1 MNILEQEDIIKGL
14 PDQALMKEAS
24 APSGQVPQFLVVS
37 EIKRR
42 SDMRKRYQ
50 EQQQQ
55 PQGTVKDQI
64 VMEAMGI
71 GGVMP
76 PQMAP
81 QQPPMAPAGA
91 PPMGGMPPMAPPMP
105 QAGIASAPQ
114 GMPPMGMAQGGTVKM
129 QTGGITSMPGSGAL
143 YGIQKQYIDPLLD
156 RAQILARTAGI
167 SIEEAYQ
174 ALVRQAQMNM
184 PDYGMLGPAGMGEL
198 PSLAGLDKAVGEK
211 LQDAYGAIPKYSMTD
226 PLGGVKSAAESVES
240 FVDSFPYQ
248 SALQRPNYSALL
260 GPTEARRSGR
270 APVPMDEEQMRTAEA
285 QLDALDGMPVTPE
298 DRSFKG
304 ITLSETRPKPQV
316 KPASEIYADSSLK
329 RGIEALGGAISD
341 ELSATPLAQFD
352 REASQRIREVMEKD
366 GIGAAIGQFGREAV
380 ASVMPAA
387 RTVVEGGIAPILG
400 AVGEGVAYIADTPI
414 ISEPARALDQLIT
427 GSVDDPLTLGQIFG
441 SKDAT
446 KQGRSPVQTQGNGML
461 PEYTDY
467 TTLLP
472 AVAADEV
479 AAQSPYSLE
488 YLQRQNAIAAARE
501 AARNS
506 TSVFDRETTDG
517 GAGTAT
523 TKGERTPATRATD
536 AVTALP
542 RNDKSAPDMPA
553 LDFSDLIAESKQQA
567 LANAMIQL
575 GAGVASGDVAKGLSA
590 AGTAAM
596 QGTSDARA
604 LDMKR
609 RLAEY
614 QAGRE
619 DIRRGD
625 EADRFERQMSLQ
637 ERKLEVSEEQFASTL
652 DQADRKIRAEIEKGE
667 RVNMGQ
673 LFSFVS
679 ALVKESMPDL
689 APEGKTMRDVVN
701 SMTME
706 LLQKYGPLMDVD
718 VSGLAAP
725 SGTQTGSRS
734 REDILAQYNVAN

>member
-1 MNILEQEDIIKGL
+1 MNILDAEDMIKGL
-14 PDQALMKEAS
+14 PDQTLMQQAQMPTGEL
-24 APSGQVPQFLVVS
+24 PQFLVIS
-37 EIKRR
+37 EIQRR
-42 SDMRKRYQ
+42 SDMRKRHEAQMQ
-50 EQQQQ
+50 EQS
-55 PQGTVKDQI
+55 QGTVKDQI
-64 VMEAMGI
+64 MREGIAAMMPQQPMG
-71 GGVMP
+71 MP
-76 PQMAP
+76 PQMMP
-81 QQPPMAPAGA
+81 Q
-91 PPMGGMPPMAPPMP
+91 GMPPQGMPPQGMP
-105 QAGIASAPQ
+105 T
-114 GMPPMGMAQGGTVKM
+114 GMPPMGMAAGGVVQM
-129 QTGGITSMPGSGAL
+129 EGGGITSMPGAGAL
-143 YGIQKQYIDPLLD
+143 YGMQKEYIDPLLD
-156 RAQILARTAGI
+156 KARILARTAGV

-184 PDYGMLGPAGMGEL
+184 PNYGMLGPSGMGEL

-211 LQDAYGAIPKYSMTD
+211 LQDAYGAVPKYSMTD
-226 PLGGVKSAAESVES
+226 PLGGVKSAAESVEG

-260 GPTEARRSGR
+260 GPTEARRSDR
-270 APVPMDEEQMRTAEA
+270 APVPMDEEQMRIAEA

-329 RGIEALGGAISD
+329 RGIEALGGAISG

-400 AVGEGVAYIADTPI
+400 AVGEGVAYVADTPI

-461 PEYTDY
+461 SEYTDY

-479 AAQSPYSLE
+479 AAQFPFSPE
-488 YLQRQNAIAAARE
+488 FLQRENAIAAARE
-501 AARNS
+501 KARNEDFS
-506 TSVFDRETTDG
+506 TFAGEDIYRTA
-517 GAGTAT
+517 GAGTET
-523 TKGERTPATRATD
+523 TKGERTPQTRLTD
-536 AVTALP
+536 AIAELP
-542 RNDKSAPDMPA
+542 RNDRSDPDMPA

-596 QGTSDARA
+596 RGTADARA

-619 DIRRGD
+619 DIRRGE
-625 EADRFERQMSLQ
+625 EADRFERQMTLQ
-637 ERKLEVSEEQFASTL
+637 ERKVDISEDQFDRTLAQAGEKIKADIDKGVRVS
-652 DQADRKIRAEIEKGE
+652 K
-667 RVNMGQ
+667 GQ
-673 LFSFVS
+673 LLNYIADV
-679 ALVKESMPDL
+679 LKESGRDL
-689 APEGKTMRDVVN
+689 IPQEGQTRQDMLTALQN
-701 SMTME
+701 Q
-706 LLQKYGPLMDVD
+706 LLSQFGPFLDVD
-718 VSGLAAP
+718 VSELLA
-725 SGTQTGSRS
+725 SGAGAAGAIPFDALLQQR
-734 REDILAQYNVAN
+734 

>member
-143 YGIQKQYIDPLLD
+143 YGMQKQYIDPLLD

-198 PSLAGLDKAVGEK
+198 PSLEGVDRAVG
-211 LQDAYGAIPKYSMTD
+211 DAIGSAYAQIPQYSSRD
-226 PLGGVKSAAESVES
+226 YLGEVGSAAGEIAR
-240 FVDSFPYQ
+240 Q
-248 SALQRPNYSALL
+248 SQLNRPNYSMIAPAGMGEMPSIDVDL
-260 GPTEARRSGR
+260 GMPTREQAQAADRAAVESIRSGLSPSITAGDIDSAVAGMVTER
-270 APVPMDEEQMRTAEA
+270 APRSTIPELSTAPQRGAGGRPFDMRGISELFDFGLSEKFAERYPERVASNERTKQRIADFFTGESPEMAAFRSRRESRGLPSEAMAYETNLESDLMSGLMSVLDQKGTGSGTLADTTGIARKEGVEETPVSRAVTELSNYPSLDESNPFLDQVQGT
-285 QLDALDGMPVTPE
+285 LDAA
-298 DRSFKG
+298 RK
-304 ITLSETRPKPQV
+304 ITGDISVQGKSKIQTQPT
-316 KPASEIYADSSLK
+316 PASKAP
-329 RGIEALGGAISD
+329 SD
-341 ELSATPLAQFD
+341 
-352 REASQRIREVMEKD
+352 V
-366 GIGAAIGQFGREAV
+366 
-380 ASVMPAA
+380 
-387 RTVVEGGIAPILG
+387 
-400 AVGEGVAYIADTPI
+400 
-414 ISEPARALDQLIT
+414 
-427 GSVDDPLTLGQIFG
+427 
-441 SKDAT
+441 
-446 KQGRSPVQTQGNGML
+446 
-461 PEYTDY
+461 
-467 TTLLP
+467 
-472 AVAADEV
+472 
-479 AAQSPYSLE
+479 
-488 YLQRQNAIAAARE
+488 
-501 AARNS
+501 
-506 TSVFDRETTDG
+506 
-517 GAGTAT
+517 
-523 TKGERTPATRATD
+523 
-536 AVTALP
+536 
-542 RNDKSAPDMPA
+542 DMPA

-625 EADRFERQMSLQ
+625 EADRFERQMRLQ

-652 DQADRKIRAEIEKGE
+652 DQADRKIRAEIDKGE
-667 RVNMGQ
+667 RVSMGQ
-673 LFSFVS
+673 LMSFVS
-679 ALVKESMPDL
+679 SLVKESMPDL

-718 VSGLAAP
+718 VSGLGPAP
-725 SGTQTGSRS
+725 TPTLTTSGKDLSQLNSLLGG
-734 REDILAQYNVAN
+734 

>member
-1 MNILEQEDIIKGL
+1 
-14 PDQALMKEAS
+14 
-24 APSGQVPQFLVVS
+24 V
-37 EIKRR
+37 
-42 SDMRKRYQ
+42 
-50 EQQQQ
+50 
-55 PQGTVKDQI
+55 
-64 VMEAMGI
+64 
-71 GGVMP
+71 
-76 PQMAP
+76 
-81 QQPPMAPAGA
+81 GA
-91 PPMGGMPPMAPPMP
+91 
-105 QAGIASAPQ
+105 
-114 GMPPMGMAQGGTVKM
+114 
-129 QTGGITSMPGSGAL
+129 
-143 YGIQKQYIDPLLD
+143 
-156 RAQILARTAGI
+156 
-167 SIEEAYQ
+167 
-174 ALVRQAQMNM
+174 
-184 PDYGMLGPAGMGEL
+184 
-198 PSLAGLDKAVGEK
+198 K

-226 PLGGVKSAAESVES
+226 PLGGVKSAAESVEG
-240 FVDSFPYQ
+240 FFDSFPYQ

-260 GPTEARRSGR
+260 GPTEARRSER
-270 APVPMDEEQMRTAEA
+270 APAPVDEEQMRIAEA

-316 KPASEIYADSSLK
+316 KPASEIYAGSSL
-329 RGIEALGGAISD
+329 REGIEALGGAISD

-400 AVGEGVAYIADTPI
+400 AVGEGVAYVADTPI

-461 PEYTDY
+461 SEYTDY
-467 TTLLP
+467 TTLTDKEGKLLFP

-488 YLQRQNAIAAARE
+488 FLQRQNAIAAARE

-506 TSVFDRETTDG
+506 TSVFDDETTDS
-517 GAGTAT
+517 GAGTKT
-523 TKGERTPATRATD
+523 DKGERTPATRATD

-542 RNDKSAPDMPA
+542 RNDRSAPDMPA

-575 GAGVASGDVAKGLSA
+575 GAGVASGDISKGLAA

-596 QGTSDARA
+596 EGTADARA

-625 EADRFERQMSLQ
+625 ETSRYKEGMDLKR
-637 ERKLEVSEEQFASTL
+637 EQFDTRLQFDMAKL
-652 DQADRKIRAEIEKGE
+652 DAEIDQSNEVT
-667 RVNMGQ
+667 RRS
-673 LFSFVS
+673 LITSI
-679 ALVKESMPDL
+679 PDL
-689 APEGKTMRDVVN
+689 IREANDEITRLQQFGSDEAALSRITDLQDRIESLYKQYEKYSTMPSRGKNRF
-701 SMTME
+701 
-706 LLQKYGPLMDVD
+706 
-718 VSGLAAP
+718 SGYSLV
-725 SGTQTGSRS
+725 GQR
-734 REDILAQYNVAN
+734 

>member
-114 GMPPMGMAQGGTVKM
+114 GMPPMGMAQGGIVKM
-129 QTGGITSMPGSGAL
+129 SGANL
-143 YGIQKQYIDPLLD
+143 GTGQVPGIP
-156 RAQILARTAGI
+156 
-167 SIEEAYQ
+167 
-174 ALVRQAQMNM
+174 AL
-184 PDYGMLGPAGMGEL
+184 PAGEFRLFDGATIADRMADLIARVRRGEL
-198 PSLAGLDKAVGEK
+198 AYADVLADISSLPASDARDVALSYVQSEVGGK
-211 LQDAYGAIPKYSMTD
+211 RAYSP
-226 PLGGVKSAAESVES
+226 ESK
-240 FVDSFPYQ
+240 F
-248 SALQRPNYSALL
+248 R
-260 GPTEARRSGR
+260 
-270 APVPMDEEQMRTAEA
+270 MDEGMFGYSDRDARVMGTMEA
-285 QLDALDGMPVTPE
+285 PLPARE
-298 DRSFKG
+298 DY
-304 ITLSETRPKPQV
+304 
-316 KPASEIYADSSLK
+316 PA
-329 RGIEALGGAISD
+329 
-341 ELSATPLAQFD
+341 
-352 REASQRIREVMEKD
+352 
-366 GIGAAIGQFGREAV
+366 GQQGREAFSK
-380 ASVMPAA
+380 AFTDTLDFNDAIYYGADGGGIGSLPTEKDIAGARSAFMGRTIMPPVGDA
-387 RTVVEGGIAPILG
+387 RTQAIESAEVQSGPALTARQRVQEQRGGDPLFTDFSLG
-400 AVGEGVAYIADTPI
+400 TGRGTRRGLREL
-414 ISEPARALDQLIT
+414 EQQALDDSQLRISRY
-427 GSVDDPLTLGQIFG
+427 GIPSILSDL
-441 SKDAT
+441 
-446 KQGRSPVQTQGNGML
+446 
-461 PEYTDY
+461 TDY
-467 TTLLP
+467 TTLTDKEGKLLFP

-479 AAQSPYSLE
+479 AAQSPFSLE
-488 YLQRQNAIAAARE
+488 YLERQNAIAAARE
-501 AARNS
+501 AARNEDFS
-506 TSVFDRETTDG
+506 TFAGKDIDRTA
-517 GAGTAT
+517 GAGTET

-542 RNDKSAPDMPA
+542 RNDRSDRDMPA

-575 GAGVASGDVAKGLSA
+575 GAGVASGDISKGLAA

-596 QGTSDARA
+596 EGTADARA

-625 EADRFERQMSLQ
+625 ETSRYKEGMDLKR
-637 ERKLEVSEEQFASTL
+637 EQFDTRLQFDMAKL
-652 DQADRKIRAEIEKGE
+652 DAEIDQSNEVT
-667 RVNMGQ
+667 RRS
-673 LFSFVS
+673 LITSI
-679 ALVKESMPDL
+679 PDL
-689 APEGKTMRDVVN
+689 IREANDEITRLQQFGSDEAALSRITDLQDRIESLYKQYEKYSTMPSRGKNRF
-701 SMTME
+701 
-706 LLQKYGPLMDVD
+706 
-718 VSGLAAP
+718 SGYSLV
-725 SGTQTGSRS
+725 GQR
-734 REDILAQYNVAN
+734 